1 MVVEAGVVVVVV
13 VVALVVVVVLVRLVV
28 VLVLVVVGVVTVT
41 GVEVVPPF
49 PFWRMAFL
57 MPWSKR
63 PFAGR
68 ECQHVLG
75 EQAEPRNYHRPE
87 KHPKA

>member
-1 MVVEAGVVVVVV
+1 MYTTWSPPLYATFATQDETPAQLPEDRVVVEAGVVVVVV

-57 MPWSKR
+57 MP
-63 PFAGR
+63 
-68 ECQHVLG
+68 
-75 EQAEPRNYHRPE
+75 
-87 KHPKA
+87 

>member
-1 MVVEAGVVVVVV
+1 MYTTWSPPLYATFATQDETPAQLPEDRVVVEAGVVVVVV
-13 VVALVVVVVLVRLVV
+13 VAIVVVVVLVLLVV

-57 MPWSKR
+57 IP
-63 PFAGR
+63 
-68 ECQHVLG
+68 
-75 EQAEPRNYHRPE
+75 
-87 KHPKA
+87 